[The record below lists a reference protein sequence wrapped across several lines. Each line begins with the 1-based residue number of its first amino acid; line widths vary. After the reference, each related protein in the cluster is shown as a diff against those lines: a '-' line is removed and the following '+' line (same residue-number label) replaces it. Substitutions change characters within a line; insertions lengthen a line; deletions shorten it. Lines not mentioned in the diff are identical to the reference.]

1 MGARKISLAGSVA
14 VFAIMISGAAP
25 LFAEEFLYVE
35 NTDSGD
41 ISVISVAKLEVVG
54 TIKIGLFPDDVT
66 ASSDGRIVYANRV
79 QSMGHP
85 FSKHAG
91 ESGEVVAIS
100 TETDEILWR
109 APVHGWPQHLTLSAD
124 GKRLFVPLY
133 DKMWIEVVDTDKHE
147 VVDRIPAALGS
158 HGTKLSPDGRRLYV
172 GSMFMDVLLVID
184 LKTGR
189 PVKRIAFK
197 DAVRPF
203 AFTRDEKLLYVQL
216 SRLHGFQVVDL
227 TTNKIIREVD
237 LPALPEGTKLPE
249 FFPFTYNHGLTLSPD
264 EKYLFAAG
272 SAGNYVCV
280 YTHPD
285 LTLVKTIPV
294 GKEPNWIV
302 FSKDGKQAFVSN
314 RLSNTVSAI
323 SVDELR
329 EIKQIPVGKYCQRMR
344 MVDVPS
350 RRR

>member
-1 MGARKISLAGSVA
+1 MRIRLMFALMAALIGTAG
-14 VFAIMISGAAP
+14 
-25 LFAEEFLYVE
+25 LRAEEFLYVE

-41 ISVISVAKLEVVG
+41 ISVISVAKLEVVA

-66 ASSDGRIVYANRV
+66 ASSDGRVVYANRV
-79 QSMGHP
+79 QSMRHP

-100 TETDEILWR
+100 TDTDAILWR
-109 APVHGWPQHLTLSAD
+109 ASVHGWAQHLALSAD
-124 GKRLFVPLY
+124 DRRLYVPLY
-133 DKMWIEVVDTDKHE
+133 DHMWIEVVDTEKHE
-147 VVDRIPAALGS
+147 VVDRIPAAMGS
-158 HGTKLSPDGRRLYV
+158 HGMRLSPDGRRLYV

-184 LKTGR
+184 LKSGR

-203 AFTRDEKLLYVQL
+203 AFTHDEKLLYVQL

-227 TTNKIIREVD
+227 EHNKIIRQVD
-237 LPALPEGTKLPE
+237 LPPLPEGTKLPE
-249 FFPFTYNHGLTLSPD
+249 FFPFTYNHGLALSPD
-264 EKYLFAAG
+264 EKYLFANG
-272 SAGNYVCV
+272 SAGNYTCV
-280 YTHPD
+280 YSHPD

-302 FSKDGKQAFVSN
+302 FTKDGRQAFVSN
-314 RLSNTVSAI
+314 RMSDTVSVI
-323 SVDELR
+323 SVDGLSET
-329 EIKQIPVGKYCQRMR
+329 KQIPVGKYPQRMK

-350 RRR
+350 RQRR

>member
-1 MGARKISLAGSVA
+1 MTGLRGVLVFLLALAYAFARP
-14 VFAIMISGAAP
+14 AIGW
-25 LFAEEFLYVE
+25 AEEFLYVE

-41 ISVISVAKLEVVG
+41 ISIIRVATLDVVG
-54 TIKIGLFPDDVT
+54 TIKIGMFPDDVT

-91 ESGEVVAIS
+91 EAGEVVAIS

-124 GKRLFVPLY
+124 DRRLFVPLY
-133 DKMWIEVVDTDKHE
+133 DRMWIEVVDTEKHE
-147 VVDRIPAALGS
+147 VVNRLPAALGS
-158 HGTKLSPDGRRLYV
+158 HGTRLSPDGRRLYV

-184 LKTGR
+184 LQTGR

-203 AFTRDEKLLYVQL
+203 AFTHDEKLLYVQL

-227 TTNKIIREVD
+227 EKGKILRQVD

-249 FFPFTYNHGLTLSPD
+249 FFPFTYNHGLALSPD
-264 EKYLFAAG
+264 ERFLFAAG

-280 YTHPD
+280 YSHPD
-285 LTLVKTIPV
+285 LSLAKTIPV

-302 FSKDGKQAFVSN
+302 FTKDGHQAFVSN
-314 RLSNTVSAI
+314 RMSDTVSAI
-323 SVDELR
+323 SVDGLSET
-329 EIKQIPVGKYCQRMR
+329 KQIKVGKYPQRMK

-350 RRR
+350 RRK